1 MRTVSQTSR
10 RRHPARDHAYL
21 HVDAVQGMYCD
32 LRDID
37 ADLLTVSAHKIHPP
51 ILHFETNSKGH
62 WREICDD
69 CWAGA
74 NENQPSA

>member
-21 HVDAVQGMYCD
+21 QVDAVQGMDCD

-37 ADLLTVSAHKIHPP
+37 ADLLTVSAHKFPP
-51 ILHFETNSKGH
+51 ILHFEINSYGPGRLSGPRK
-62 WREICDD
+62 
-69 CWAGA
+69 
-74 NENQPSA
+74 P

>member
-10 RRHPARDHAYL
+10 RPHPARDHAYL

-37 ADLLTVSAHKIHPP
+37 ADLLTVS
-51 ILHFETNSKGH
+51 SG
-62 WREICDD
+62 RG
-69 CWAGA
+69 AGGA
-74 NENQPSA
+74 ATYRLDPQP